1 MYPLSIDQRDGVGV
15 LYGEMYVQGNES
27 LELGGSAEGGLGDF
41 FHPLSK
47 ELRHLEQQL
56 AEQLF
61 FRGDMVVQ
69 TGCLHIHS
77 VSDISHRCRL
87 VAFLAKEPGR
97 TIGDFLFFR
106 EHVAR

>member
-1 MYPLSIDQRDGVGV
+1 
-15 LYGEMYVQGNES
+15 MYVQGDES
-27 LELGGSAEGGLGDF
+27 FELGGSAERGLSDL
-41 FHPLSK
+41 FHPLTK
-47 ELRHLEQQL
+47 ELRHLKQQL

-77 VSDISHRCRL
+77 VSDISHRCGL
-87 VAFLAKEPGR
+87 IAFLAKEPGG

-106 EHVAR
+106 